1 MPIRYV
7 ICIFIN
13 KQVDI
18 YSLAKLQ
25 IVIGESPDSLSNAL
39 EDGPVLGIM
48 NPGDVD
54 GNGISDDGHA
64 VIITDFDA
72 ENGTVYYWDPET
84 GDMDNGSV
92 GDFLGGWGINGT
104 KE

>member
-1 MPIRYV
+1 MGGDGYYGDDHIDGIPDV
-7 ICIFIN
+7 
-13 KQVDI
+13 
-18 YSLAKLQ
+18 

-72 ENGTVYYWDPET
+72 EMVQFTIGIQKLET
-84 GDMDNGSV
+84 WIMVVLVTFWEV
-92 GDFLGGWGINGT
+92 GA
-104 KE
+104 